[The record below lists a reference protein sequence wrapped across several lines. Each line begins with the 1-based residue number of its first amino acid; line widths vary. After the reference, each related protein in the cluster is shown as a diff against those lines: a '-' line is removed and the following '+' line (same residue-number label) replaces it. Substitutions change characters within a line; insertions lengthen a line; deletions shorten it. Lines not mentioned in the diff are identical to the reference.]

1 MGRLYNLTVVH
12 FNPEK
17 REFSLLL
24 NIPRPPYS
32 MLGYNRTVAR
42 TNINVLTNIGPGA
55 GGGGR
60 GGEKGEVKKATF
72 PTLLTMIVGK
82 FLELKKEKDNKET
95 IYYIHFLTYNIRVF
109 AP

>member
-1 MGRLYNLTVVH
+1 
-12 FNPEK
+12 
-17 REFSLLL
+17 
-24 NIPRPPYS
+24 

-82 FLELKKEKDNKET
+82 FLELKKEKDNKEA
-95 IYYIHFLTYNIRVF
+95 IYYIHFSHIILEFLLHN
-109 AP
+109 